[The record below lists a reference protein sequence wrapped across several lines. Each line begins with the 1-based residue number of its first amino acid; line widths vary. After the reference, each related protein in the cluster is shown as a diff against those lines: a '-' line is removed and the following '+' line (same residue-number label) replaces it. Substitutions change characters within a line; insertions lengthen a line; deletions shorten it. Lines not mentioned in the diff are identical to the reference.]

1 MPGTTERQYHPL
13 ATAPGERAGWNP
25 GMTSNQVDPRLLRS
39 AMPRRIKEAG
49 GHTFSIFPAKL
60 AACDLIQL
68 SLGRRRRLAGS
79 AMDDGPGWQWLW
91 LTWIRGD
98 LLQSRRRRGN
108 TSSPIPNV
116 LRIIAFSVR

>member
-25 GMTSNQVDPRLLRS
+25 GMTCNQVDPRLLRS

-68 SLGRRRRLAGS
+68 SLSGAADALQDRQWMMARVGSGSGLLESGVICYNRGGVVAIPRR
-79 AMDDGPGWQWLW
+79 
-91 LTWIRGD
+91 
-98 LLQSRRRRGN
+98 QSQM
-108 TSSPIPNV
+108 S
-116 LRIIAFSVR
+116 